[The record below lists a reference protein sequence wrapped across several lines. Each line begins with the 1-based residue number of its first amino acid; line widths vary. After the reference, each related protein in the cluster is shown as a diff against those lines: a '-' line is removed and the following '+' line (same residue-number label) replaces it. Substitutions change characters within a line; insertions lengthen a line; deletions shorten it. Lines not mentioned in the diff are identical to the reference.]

1 MGIMHEHE
9 AIFLSDA
16 GRFVPTPLACG
27 PWTPTAQHGGP
38 PAALLARAVARHDGG
53 NDDML
58 VVRLTV
64 ELLRPVPLTPLEV
77 RTTTLRPGRKVQIV
91 GASLHAGD
99 TEVARATGLRM
110 RRATL
115 VLPHDLPAAPTLP
128 PGPDRGAATLP
139 PWSDMLWGPA
149 FHRDGVEHRFVAGSF
164 ERPGA
169 ATDWIRLRVP
179 LVAGEPTLPI
189 SRVAA
194 AADFGNGV
202 SWVLSRNDGYEF
214 INPDLTI
221 YVHRPPVGEWVCI
234 EAVTYP
240 QPHGVGLAE
249 SRLWD
254 ESGMIGRSVQSLL
267 LDRR

>member
-1 MGIMHEHE
+1 MHEHD
-9 AIFLSDA
+9 AIFLPDK
-16 GRFVPTPLACG
+16 GRFVPTPLARG
-27 PWTPTAQHGGP
+27 PWSPEAQHGGP
-38 PAALLARAVARHDGG
+38 PAALLARAIARHDGG
-53 NDDML
+53 DDMI
-58 VVRLTV
+58 VARLTV
-64 ELLRPVPLTPLEV
+64 ELLRPVPLTPLAVE
-77 RTTTLRPGRKVQIV
+77 TTVLRPGRRVQLV
-91 GASLHAGD
+91 VASLRAGD

-110 RRATL
+110 RCATL
-115 VLPHDLPAAPTLP
+115 ALPPDLPVSPTPP
-128 PGPDRGAATLP
+128 PGPESGAAALP
-139 PWSDMLWGPA
+139 PWHHTLWEPA
-149 FHRDGVEHRFVAGSF
+149 FHKDGVEHRFVAGSF

-179 LVAGEPTLPI
+179 LVAGEATLPI
-189 SRVAA
+189 ARVAA

-221 YVHRPPVGEWVCI
+221 YVHRVPVGEWVCL

-240 QPHGVGLAE
+240 QPQGVGLAE

-254 ESGMIGRSVQSLL
+254 EAGMIGRSLQSLL